1 MDRMNGAVVKNES
14 RPLAASGWGITTSWT
29 WAICQIPMTKIGDKK
44 YSRQHHFR
52 YLRSSRL
59 KIAIYFLVRRCCRLT
74 NSGRHEDLMRSRIPT
89 RWWKRSSCKSSRRSK
104 VGLRLKRKRHAALG
118 VEQLT
123 VATAASV
130 SSIFAMPPVAFNR
143 SKHGN
148 FGEQNMFGHLWHDKY
163 DVQCT
168 MIYFFY
174 VLLCSFR

>member
-1 MDRMNGAVVKNES
+1 MMETEFVQKLKEIES
-14 RPLAASGWGITTSWT
+14 RPPLETETPG
-29 WAICQIPMTKIGDKK
+29 
-44 YSRQHHFR
+44 
-52 YLRSSRL
+52 
-59 KIAIYFLVRRCCRLT
+59 
-74 NSGRHEDLMRSRIPT
+74 
-89 RWWKRSSCKSSRRSK
+89 
-104 VGLRLKRKRHAALG
+104 LG
-118 VEQLT
+118 VERIT

-130 SSIFAMPPVAFNR
+130 SSIFVMPCVAFNR